1 MSRIRGLGNREPHR
15 RILND
20 CSAGRAYVLRR
31 LQSTHRRE
39 MHRPATPD
47 PEYHGIDRRRLHALG
62 NSALISWSS
71 TTKRDTQR
79 SFCSKEESRPMP
91 TGTRKRLGRSN
102 RASLRHILIPVRS
115 RSRAA
120 RGRFRNCERA
130 GGGRGAGR
138 SLSRRPGDLARCETW
153 TSMAAPCFWESSRY
167 RDFAFKRI
175 TLDAVTP
182 IGVVPNWQVTA
193 ITFSAVPEPS
203 TLVLVAAVFCC
214 LTPKLR
220 TMSGS

>member
-20 CSAGRAYVLRR
+20 CSGGRAYVLRR

-91 TGTRKRLGRSN
+91 TGTRKRLGDPTGPVFGIFSYQFDPAAVLPVVGSGIVSGLAVGAEPDGAFHGDRGI
-102 RASLRHILIPVRS
+102 SLVVRPGLAWRRHVF
-115 RSRAA
+115 
-120 RGRFRNCERA
+120 G
-130 GGGRGAGR
+130 
-138 SLSRRPGDLARCETW
+138 SRRATGTLRL
-153 TSMAAPCFWESSRY
+153 SES
-167 RDFAFKRI
+167 
-175 TLDAVTP
+175 L
-182 IGVVPNWQVTA
+182 WMQ
-193 ITFSAVPEPS
+193 
-203 TLVLVAAVFCC
+203 
-214 LTPKLR
+214 
-220 TMSGS
+220 